1 MLDNSVWNVVSNIS
15 SSNLTLAVLV
25 ITGIVVLIRR
35 TIAQPKPYQLFP
47 VWAILEVALTS
58 YLVPKHGLGQ
68 RIL

>member
-1 MLDNSVWNVVSNIS
+1 MLDNSVWNLVSIIFS
-15 SSNLTLAVLV
+15 SKLILAVLG
-25 ITGIVVLIRR
+25 TAGFAVLIHR

-47 VWAILEVALTS
+47 VWAVIEVALTS